1 MWNELRTSASRTR
14 TTKSAHRSRSRAALA
29 ALALAPLLLTGCATL
44 QGVLALRQVDFALD
58 GVLDVRLAGV
68 ELDRIQRYE
77 DLGILDA
84 ARVLGAV
91 SQGTLPLSFQ
101 LNVGASNPEG
111 NPEARVLALDWTL
124 LLQDRETISGGL
136 SQVVVI
142 PASGT
147 ATIPLQVRV
156 DLLEF
161 FEGSAQDL
169 VNLVLSLAGQEAPPT
184 HVRLR
189 AIPTI
194 NTPVGPIRYPQPLTI
209 VSVTAGAR

>member
-1 MWNELRTSASRTR
+1 M
-14 TTKSAHRSRSRAALA
+14 
-29 ALALAPLLLTGCATL
+29 
-44 QGVLALRQVDFALD
+44 ALRQVDFALD
-58 GVLDVRLAGV
+58 RVVDVRLAGV

-84 ARVLGAV
+84 ARIFGAV

-101 LNVGASNPEG
+101 LNVGANNPEG

-124 LLQDRETISGGL
+124 LLQDRETVSGGL

-142 PASGT
+142 PASGA

-161 FEGSAQDL
+161 FQGSAQDL
-169 VNLVLSLAGQEAPPT
+169 VNLALSLAGQEAPPT
-184 HVRLR
+184 HVHLR

-194 NTPVGPIRYPQPLTI
+194 NTPIGPIRYPRPLTI
-209 VSVTAGAR
+209 VSVTAGAAVGGQ